1 MKTFLY
7 SQFHRGWMV
16 LMAATVL
23 GYTVRI
29 EASIGLIAGITT
41 LLIAYLK
48 ARVVL
53 LDFMEFRHAPRAW
66 RAMLEG
72 WLALLS
78 LFILAVYGSSV
89 LTD

>member
-1 MKTFLY
+1 
-7 SQFHRGWMV
+7 
-16 LMAATVL
+16 MAATIL

-29 EASIGLIAGITT
+29 EASIGLIAGTTT

-53 LDFMEFRHAPRAW
+53 LDFMEFRHAPRVW

-72 WLALLS
+72 WLALLALS
-78 LFILAVYGSSV
+78 ILAVYGASM
-89 LTD
+89 LTS